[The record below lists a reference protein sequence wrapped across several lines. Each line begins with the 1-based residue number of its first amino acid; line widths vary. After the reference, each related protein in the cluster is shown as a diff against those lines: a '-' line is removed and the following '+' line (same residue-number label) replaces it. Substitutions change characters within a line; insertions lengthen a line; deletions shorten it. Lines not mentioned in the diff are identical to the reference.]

1 MHGKHRRH
9 EWEIPDPPFLC
20 FSFPKVFAMHLL
32 DVTKSPT
39 APTRNRSS
47 PVLLE
52 PFSACCL
59 ADLTSFVAS
68 NPRGWR
74 GKETECMGDVIAG
87 DVWTCH
93 VGDVTGDMTAD
104 VRQCGRRDGR
114 RVKVWK
120 TCMGGMDGRRDERRD
135 GRPFF
140 FSFSLISISLTG
152 VPLRAAWTTQTS
164 PFLHPT
170 LLGEWCE
177 ARLS

>member
-87 DVWTCH
+87 DVWTC
-93 VGDVTGDMTAD
+93 
-104 VRQCGRRDGR
+104 GRRDG
-114 RVKVWK
+114 
-120 TCMGGMDGRRDERRD
+120 RRD